1 MALLNRDPPPML
13 DPAAP
18 PCDDAWGRAWLL
30 SCDDEKVVDDE
41 DVDALDPDELKFE
54 FSLFE
59 LPAAPV
65 DFGAGGGLIMSV
77 SLAMA
82 SSRPSPVTAHVGWR
96 FQALPLTPSSRRP
109 RHRSSLAASM
119 AEGRSC
125 LLAKTRTGIC
135 CFLQPPPDCRLD
147 EAAEAV
153 GTTGLALHMFCSS
166 NLASSRLSSLD
177 ESTTKMMPSVHRV

>member
-1 MALLNRDPPPML
+1 MALLNRDPPPTA
-13 DPAAP
+13 AAP
-18 PCDDAWGRAWLL
+18 PCDDTWGRVWLL
-30 SCDDEKVVDDE
+30 SCDDEKVVDDD

-54 FSLFE
+54 LSLFE
-59 LPAAPV
+59 LPAAVPPV
-65 DFGAGGGLIMSV
+65 DFEAGGGLIMSV

-119 AEGRSC
+119 ADGRSC
-125 LLAKTRTGIC
+125 LLANTRTGIC
-135 CFLQPPPDCRLD
+135 CFLPPPPPDCRLD
-147 EAAEAV
+147 EAADV